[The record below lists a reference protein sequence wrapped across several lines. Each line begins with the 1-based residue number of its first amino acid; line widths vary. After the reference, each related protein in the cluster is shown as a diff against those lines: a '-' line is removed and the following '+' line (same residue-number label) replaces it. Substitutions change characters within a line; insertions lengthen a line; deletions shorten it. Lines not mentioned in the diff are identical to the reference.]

1 MRSRDQG
8 RKLRTVVTVGLT
20 AVRSGAG
27 VVSAEKDGSGWGVQL
42 LKRIVREVLSL
53 WNPGGEEKH
62 FGGCLSPLPSP
73 LSPLGVCGAWPW

>member
-1 MRSRDQG
+1 M
-8 RKLRTVVTVGLT
+8 
-20 AVRSGAG
+20 
-27 VVSAEKDGSGWGVQL
+27 GVQL
-42 LKRIVREVLSL
+42 LKRIVQEVLSL